1 VLATYKQA
9 VMLGS
14 LSHLHGVSSCVQVS
28 DQVLN
33 KLVTEELNKAIFRQ
47 ILHGG
52 NGKHGQWIYKLQIT
66 GQSTVLHKFA
76 DLSGFN
82 NFHAF
87 VHS

>member
-1 VLATYKQA
+1 MRKKIKAVIYYLNASFVLATYKQA

-52 NGKHGQWIYKLQIT
+52 NGKHSQSIYK
-66 GQSTVLHKFA
+66 
-76 DLSGFN
+76 
-82 NFHAF
+82 
-87 VHS
+87 